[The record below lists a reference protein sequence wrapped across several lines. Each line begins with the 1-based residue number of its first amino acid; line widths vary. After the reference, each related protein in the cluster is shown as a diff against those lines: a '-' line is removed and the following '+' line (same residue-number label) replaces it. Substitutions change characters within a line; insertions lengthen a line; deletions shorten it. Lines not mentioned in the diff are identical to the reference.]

1 MANFDGYGEYEE
13 VNLSSFGGL
22 DRSGPLCGGKNCFEL
37 RNMRLTASGKLV
49 RREGYAPLV
58 TLDAAVRG
66 VYSLSRN
73 DADELYA
80 VAGDQV
86 YFLSLQEQPRLLGN
100 IGTQEGE
107 VQFFRYDRKLLLL
120 DGKEIWVLRPSG
132 IEPIQPYIPLYGKDW
147 ATDIGGDQPRL
158 VYEQPSVLCNR
169 LRIRFCPMYGA
180 LEYFFDTLPVTQIE
194 QIYVN
199 GVRYERMY
207 FFDATGRTL
216 KLSDGYDKGD
226 IVEVLVTVD
235 ESFCGDK
242 GTLMGATGVAS
253 VGNTE
258 AERLLFYGG
267 TVPRGSVY
275 MNHTVER
282 DEYELCKRMQ
292 PDTCALYL
300 TASGTLTLGDGMCA
314 VTGACRHFDRS
325 LVFTDSMTWMTDGK
339 ESESG
344 QLQLIPINTTMG
356 CSSEGAYTVVGNEP
370 ITVMGRRVLRWNS
383 KTDERN
389 ECNAEII
396 SREIEPLLDAEFGKR
411 ARVFTDAQRGEVW
424 FYMPGKQGRILI
436 RDEQRECWTSF
447 DGFVPDGMFAFGE
460 RIGFFAGATVFL
472 FDPEALVDTDEQGR
486 TLGIE
491 TEFMSSFQDFGH
503 SGRVKRPVGAT
514 VLASCGDGRAELI
527 LQHVSGRERTVL
539 LRGDGNEISIM
550 QARTLGGRFR
560 YVRIGLRCSD
570 VREWSIHGIRI
581 KVR

>member
-13 VNLSSFGGL
+13 VDLSSFGGL

-49 RREGYAPLV
+49 RREGYAPLA
-58 TLDAAVRG
+58 TLNAAVRG

-86 YFLSLQEQPRLLGN
+86 YFLPPQEQPRLLGS

-107 VQFFRYDRKLLLL
+107 VHFFRYDRKLLML
-120 DGKEIWVLRPSG
+120 DGEEIWVLGPDG

-147 ATDIGGDQPRL
+147 NEVDYNST
-158 VYEQPSVLCNR
+158 YEAPNLLCNKV
-169 LRIRFCPMYGA
+169 RIRFRMNSATARYRIG
-180 LEYFFDTLPVTQIE
+180 DLPVTGVE
-194 QIYVN
+194 QVWAQ
-199 GVRYERMY
+199 GARYEGVFQY
-207 FFDATGRTL
+207 DPVGKEL
-216 KLSDGYDKGD
+216 LLSHGYDAGVA
-226 IVEVLVTVD
+226 VEAIVTVD
-235 ESFCGDK
+235 PSFCGDK
-242 GTLMGATGVAS
+242 TTLMGATGVAS
-253 VGNTE
+253 VGNAE
-258 AERLLFYGG
+258 AEKLLFYGG
-267 TVPRGSVY
+267 TVPRGSMYVS
-275 MNHTVER
+275 HPIAR
-282 DEYELCKRMQ
+282 DEAALCKCMQ

-300 TASGTLTLGDGMCA
+300 TPDDVLTLGDGLCA

-325 LVFTDSMTWMTDGK
+325 LVFTDSMTWMTDG
-339 ESESG
+339 EVGDSG
-344 QLQLIPINTTMG
+344 KLQLIPINTTMG
-356 CSSEGAYTVVGNEP
+356 CSGGGAYTVVGNEP

-389 ECNAEII
+389 ECNAEVI
-396 SREIEPLLDAEFGKR
+396 SREIEPLLDADFGKC
-411 ARVFTDAQRGEVW
+411 ARVFPDTQRGEVW

-436 RDEQRECWTSF
+436 RNEQRECWTSF

-460 RIGFFAGATVFL
+460 HIGFFAGQTVFL

-491 TEFMSSFQDFGH
+491 AEFMSSFQDFGH

-514 VLASCGDGRAELI
+514 VVASCGNGRAELV

-550 QARTLGGRFR
+550 QARMLGGRFR

>member
-49 RREGYAPLV
+49 RREGYAPLA
-58 TLDAAVRG
+58 TLNAAVRG

-80 VAGDQV
+80 VAGEQV
-86 YFLSLQEQPRLLGN
+86 YFLSPQGQPRLLGS
-100 IGTQEGE
+100 IGTQQGE
-107 VQFFRYDRKLLLL
+107 VHFFRCDRKLLLL
-120 DGKEIWVLRPSG
+120 DGKEIWALRPSG

-147 ATDIGGDQPRL
+147 GQVDPSTM
-158 VYEQPSVLCNR
+158 YEKPNLLCNKVR
-169 LRIRFCPMYGA
+169 VRFRPASHTFTHNMGK
-180 LEYFFDTLPVTQIE
+180 LPVISVDQV
-194 QIYVN
+194 YVD
-199 GVRYERMY
+199 GVRYERSFSY
-207 FFDATGRTL
+207 HADEHQ
-216 KLSDGYDKGD
+216 LSLTSGCGPDNVIEA
-226 IVEVLVTVD
+226 IVTID

-242 GTLMGATGVAS
+242 TALMGATGVAS
-253 VGNTE
+253 VGNAE
-258 AERLLFYGG
+258 AEKLLFYGG
-267 TVPRGSVY
+267 TVPRGSIYVS
-275 MNHTVER
+275 HPIAR
-282 DEYELCKRMQ
+282 DEAAMCKRMQ

-300 TASGTLTLGDGMCA
+300 TQDDVLTLGDGMCA

-325 LVFTDSMTWMTDGK
+325 LVFTDGMTWMTDGK
-339 ESESG
+339 ESERG

-370 ITVMGRRVLRWNS
+370 ITVMGRRVLCWNS

-436 RDEQRECWTSF
+436 RNEQRECWTSF
-447 DGFVPDGMFAFGE
+447 DGFVPDGMFTFGE

-491 TEFMSSFQDFGH
+491 AEFMSSFQDFGH

-570 VREWSIHGIRI
+570 VWEWSIHGIRI